1 MRRKYYDDEIL
12 GIHGEESRLFFDSVR
27 ILNYCKP
34 KWFIFENVRDLLYRN
49 EGKDWET
56 VK

>member
-1 MRRKYYDDEIL
+1 MMMKFLEYTVRRVDYSLI
-12 GIHGEESRLFFDSVR
+12 SVR